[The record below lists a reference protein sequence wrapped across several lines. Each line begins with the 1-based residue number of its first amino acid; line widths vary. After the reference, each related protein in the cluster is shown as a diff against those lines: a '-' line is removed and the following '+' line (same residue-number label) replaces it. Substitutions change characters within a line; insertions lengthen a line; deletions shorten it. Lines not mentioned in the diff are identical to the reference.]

1 AAAAGAPAGGPS
13 RPPVPAR
20 PDSRNPAPART
31 PAPRP
36 APPTPTHPPRQTR
49 RPRARASSAAHT
61 GWVATSAVDEATEDS
76 TTDGTQV
83 PKCAASSDPA
93 SSDSHHCR
101 RSSRRSS
108 ARRRSPAH
116 GSSTPAAI
124 AVRQNAMASAGA
136 ALAAM
141 IGPAVDT
148 AASATASRPRSRGG
162 GSLITS
168 TPGAAALL
176 VRSVTRPWCPADDAD
191 PVGGLILSVGCGTLT
206 GMNHPESVPQAATSP
221 ADQGVEVPPLV
232 VEATRKAGLVWIAV
246 PGQPRATG
254 AWFVW
259 TDGGRG
265 TAAYVVTGP
274 GEQPLPGLAG
284 AAECAVSVPSAD
296 KHGRIVTWTAAV
308 HRVEPGGAEWD
319 AVVPGMLTKR
329 LNLPD
334 ADGA

>member
-1 AAAAGAPAGGPS
+1 
-13 RPPVPAR
+13 
-20 PDSRNPAPART
+20 
-31 PAPRP
+31 
-36 APPTPTHPPRQTR
+36 
-49 RPRARASSAAHT
+49 
-61 GWVATSAVDEATEDS
+61 
-76 TTDGTQV
+76 
-83 PKCAASSDPA
+83 
-93 SSDSHHCR
+93 
-101 RSSRRSS
+101 
-108 ARRRSPAH
+108 
-116 GSSTPAAI
+116 
-124 AVRQNAMASAGA
+124 
-136 ALAAM
+136 
-141 IGPAVDT
+141 
-148 AASATASRPRSRGG
+148 
-162 GSLITS
+162 
-168 TPGAAALL
+168 
-176 VRSVTRPWCPADDAD
+176 
-191 PVGGLILSVGCGTLT
+191 
-206 GMNHPESVPQAATSP
+206 MNHPESVPQAATSP

-308 HRVEPGGAEWD
+308 HRVEPGGAEGD

-334 ADGA
+334 ADGAGQRWARECAVLRLAPTGEMSEAGATLPLESLAEPPAPSPARTVTRVPFTLHRKPGRRAL